1 MTENLDGRLPVL
13 QAGIDL
19 LGKKIKSF
27 LELFDGAI
35 TNVEN
40 EKTYHLKYSRTEYDL
55 KDQLI
60 RETIMNTQSD
70 VEEIKEDIEGMD
82 NKLDELQEMIYEL
95 KWKNYYLYYYYF
107 VYLPTGV

>member
-1 MTENLDGRLPVL
+1 MAKELSEDSKFNISIKTLISIGVGLSLAIGMYFTLQADIAEAKELPVP
-13 QAGIDL
+13 
-19 LGKKIKSF
+19 
-27 LELFDGAI
+27 E
-35 TNVEN
+35 V
-40 EKTYHLKYSRTEYDL
+40 SRTEYDL

-95 KWKNYYLYYYYF
+95 K
-107 VYLPTGV
+107 